1 MGSIGNAIIYIIN
14 EGWESRELSFVSNQD
29 ENPINQSFNSN
40 NNNVEINAEE
50 NIYIDYKIDFRRSSE
65 FIADNV
71 IKNVMDKFEK

>member
-40 NNNVEINAEE
+40 NNNVEMEIDNNDIDNIN
-50 NIYIDYKIDFRRSSE
+50 NNNNVNDKTIPVMMII
-65 FIADNV
+65 IA
-71 IKNVMDKFEK
+71 